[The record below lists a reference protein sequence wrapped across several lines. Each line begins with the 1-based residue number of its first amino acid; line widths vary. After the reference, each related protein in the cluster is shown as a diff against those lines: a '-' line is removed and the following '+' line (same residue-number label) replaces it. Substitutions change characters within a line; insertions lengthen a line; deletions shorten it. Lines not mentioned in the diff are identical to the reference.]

1 MWTTIKNLKA
11 TSNLPWMIMGDFN
24 EALWQQEHLSCTP
37 RPEGQ
42 MAAFRETLA
51 VCNMVDLGFTGLPY
65 TYDNKRKGRANV
77 RVRLDRAVA
86 SADWRDMFG
95 EAAVEHIASL
105 VSDHT
110 PILVRLLQEH
120 RVPARQPRRHYEVW
134 WEREAELPEL
144 IAQAW
149 QEAGPKGDLRSV
161 RDGLDKTMQ
170 VLQSWSRKKFGNLL
184 AELDKCRKQLTIL
197 LQSGNDRDTIRRVS
211 DQMNELLYK
220 EEMLWMQRSRINW
233 LKEGD
238 QNTKYFHQKAV

>member
-1 MWTTIKNLKA
+1 
-11 TSNLPWMIMGDFN
+11 
-24 EALWQQEHLSCTP
+24 
-37 RPEGQ
+37 

-51 VCNMVDLGFTGLPY
+51 LCNMVDLGFTGLPY

-149 QEAGPKGDLRSV
+149 QEAGPKGDLSSV
-161 RDGLDKTMQ
+161 RAGLDKTMQ
-170 VLQSWSRKKFGNLL
+170 VLQYWSRKKFGNLL
-184 AELDKCRKQLTIL
+184 TELDKCRKQLTAL
-197 LQSGNDRDTIRRVS
+197 MQTGNHREAIRRVS